1 MFSESGTTAHLYL
14 FIAAV
19 VLFSIFLVYVYVH
32 NHRTSAEDSGFWTK
46 VFYHNDMGE
55 YLPHITHDDDVWYY
69 KGRNTCVAY
78 CGHTEPTDRCPRN
91 ESYCAGVG
99 EPYGAP
105 NSYGSP
111 NQQVQAIRLAIE
123 KGGEH
128 PLCPLIYAGAD

>member
-55 YLPHITHDDDVWYY
+55 YLPHITHDDDVPHHALAPSW
-69 KGRNTCVAY
+69 R
-78 CGHTEPTDRCPRN
+78 
-91 ESYCAGVG
+91 GVWG
-99 EPYGAP
+99 GLW
-105 NSYGSP
+105 GSNP
-111 NQQVQAIRLAIE
+111 
-123 KGGEH
+123 
-128 PLCPLIYAGAD
+128 